1 MNGVE
6 KRTARLLGGYE
17 TTIYP
22 TELGDIWHGTNRYGP
37 VIKVLGQQECTH
49 YLTAT
54 GARDLAA
61 ALLEIA
67 DEMDAA
73 STTPV
78 P

>member
-1 MNGVE
+1 MIE

-49 YLTAT
+49 YLTLA

-67 DEMDAA
+67 DEMEAA
-73 STTPV
+73 STPT
-78 P
+78 

>member
-1 MNGVE
+1 MIE

-22 TELGDIWHGTNRYGP
+22 TELGDVWHGTNRYGP

-49 YLTAT
+49 YLTAA

-61 ALLEIA
+61 ALLEIT
-67 DEMDAA
+67 DEMGA
-73 STTPV
+73 SGAQP
-78 P
+78 